1 MVDVGVSVEVLKPR
15 QGRVA
20 EEAGHGLQR
29 QLLGRVNPGRVA
41 LQHVRPRKEHLALE
55 RQKISLI
62 KLLLSS
68 LTFEL
73 FPVLI

>member
-29 QLLGRVNPGRVA
+29 QLLGRVNPRRVA

-55 RQKISLI
+55 RQ
-62 KLLLSS
+62 
-68 LTFEL
+68 
-73 FPVLI
+73 